1 MNLTNRQQKELEKMS
16 ADQRA
21 AKINQYE
28 AANKIQDAI
37 DDICRKEPAALV
49 ESEKSFL
56 RSRRTYL
63 TPQQKE
69 IYKEVISD
77 PVPVEQQKSPMDRLV
92 DKPRKKL
99 DKMAESLNLNPEDY
113 ENKEQI
119 AQAIIEVGE

>member
-1 MNLTNRQQKELEKMS
+1 MS